1 MNNVL
6 AAIAAFVFAIAVMA
20 FSLVV
25 TTLAL
30 KYGWNL
36 FAPQMLGLPSAT
48 GDNAFGV
55 AVIMLTAKMFFG
67 GVK

>member
-1 MNNVL
+1 MSDVL
-6 AAIAAFVFAIAVMA
+6 AAIAAFVFVIAVMA

-25 TTLAL
+25 TTFAL
-30 KYGWNL
+30 RYGWNL
-36 FAPQMLGLPSAT
+36 FAPELLGLPRAS

-55 AVIMLTAKMFFG
+55 AVIMLTTKMFFW